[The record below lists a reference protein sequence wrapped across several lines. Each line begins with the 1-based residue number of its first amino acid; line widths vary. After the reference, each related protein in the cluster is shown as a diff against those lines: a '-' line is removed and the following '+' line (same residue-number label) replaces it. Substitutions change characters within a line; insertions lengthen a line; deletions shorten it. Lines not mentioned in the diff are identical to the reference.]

1 MDFRLRPWQENDVPS
16 LLKYAD
22 NPTIARYM
30 TDKFVSPYTQDQGK
44 RFIQYAMDADPLRIF
59 AIVVQEEAVGAIGIH
74 PQSDIEQK
82 NAELGYWLGEPFWG
96 KGIMTAA
103 IQQIVE
109 YGFKT
114 WEINRIFARPFGSN
128 IGSQRALEKAGFE
141 LEARLEQTLF
151 KNGEYED
158 ELIYAIRR
166 SV

>member
-1 MDFRLRPWQENDVPS
+1 MDFLLRPWQENDVSS

-30 TDKFVSPYTQDQGK
+30 TDKFISPYTQDQGK
-44 RFIQYAMDADPLRIF
+44 RFIQYAMNADPLRIF
-59 AIVVQEEAVGAIGIH
+59 AIAVQEEAVGAIGIH

-109 YGFKT
+109 YGFTT
-114 WEINRIFARPFGSN
+114 WEINRVFARPFGSN
-128 IGSQRALEKAGFE
+128 TGSQRALEKAGFQ

-158 ELIYAIRR
+158 ELIYAVRR
-166 SV
+166 AG

>member
-1 MDFRLRPWQENDVPS
+1 MDFLLRPWRENDLSS

-30 TDKFVSPYTQDQGK
+30 TNKFISPYTSDQGK
-44 RFIQYAMDADPLRIF
+44 RFIQYAMEADPLRIF
-59 AIVVQEEAVGAIGIH
+59 AIAVEGEAVGAIGIH

-103 IQQIVE
+103 IQQIVT
-109 YGFKT
+109 YGFDT
-114 WEINRIFARPFGSN
+114 WEINRVFARPFGSN
-128 IGSQRALEKAGFE
+128 KGSQRALEKAGFR
-141 LEARLEQTLF
+141 LEARLEKTLF
-151 KNGEYED
+151 KNDEYED

-166 SV
+166 AG